1 MGVTMGFNPAAKFM
15 AVFVLSY
22 HLGNIFWET
31 NNEIGQ
37 GCNPFFVNLSL
48 GVQELLMTQEVE
60 KYMNKITSQ

>member
-1 MGVTMGFNPAAKFM
+1 MGVTMGFNPAAKCM

-31 NNEIGQ
+31 
-37 GCNPFFVNLSL
+37 NPFFVNLSL